1 MGAEKKR
8 GAQLWVR
15 SVIDGFHLLR
25 PELLWA
31 LLLCPLLG
39 ITLWQHRAQQGD
51 WSKVIDAELLTH
63 LLPDQKSENLRSFFW
78 LPILLLGLVVLAAAG
93 PSLKRVEL
101 PVIKR
106 ADALVI
112 VLDLSASMLAADI
125 QPSRIQRARQKT
137 LDLLETRK
145 EGVTGLVVFAGD
157 AHVVTPLTDDT
168 RTIANLMPA
177 LSPTIMPLPGA
188 DATSGVEMASAL
200 LSTAGAQGGQILL
213 MTDGLPG
220 FDMNR
225 AQDALPESGAT
236 FAVLAIGT
244 AAGAP
249 IPLPSGGFLK
259 DNDGEIVIPTLER
272 NEIRSVANELDAPYQ
287 EITLDEEDIET
298 LTQRDVIAEEGE
310 LDLDRQTDAWQDQGY
325 WLAALVALLLLPAFR
340 RGMVAGLA
348 LLLLV
353 ASPPPEAAEWQDLWL
368 TPDQQGAR
376 HMAAGAHDQA
386 AQTFSNPDWRGVAEY
401 AAGAYDAASQSFAGD
416 LTADNLY
423 NLGNSLALQ
432 GDLKGALRAYEESL
446 SREPDAEDAIANRDF
461 IQSLLDQQEQEDEQQ
476 GDEENSEQEQSEDGS
491 ESESDGGESS
501 ESSEDSEQGSPED
514 QGSDS
519 ADGASDQGNNEEQSS
534 QQNPALA
541 DEQRDNSEALDAATQ
556 EQMAKFDEALEE
568 QQALE
573 QWLRRVP
580 DDPGGLL
587 RRKFR
592 YQTMQ
597 RLREG
602 EEPDES
608 IRW

>member
-1 MGAEKKR
+1 M
-8 GAQLWVR
+8 V
-15 SVIDGFHLLR
+15 DGFHLLR

-31 LLLCPLLG
+31 LGICPVVALA
-39 ITLWQHRAQQGD
+39 LWFRRAHQGD
-51 WSKVIDAELLTH
+51 WSRVIDADLLPF
-63 LLPDQKSENLRSFFW
+63 LLPDQTGAARRVSVWIPTF
-78 LPILLLGLVVLAAAG
+78 LLALVILAAAG
-93 PSLKRVEL
+93 PSLQRVEL

-112 VLDLSASMLAADI
+112 ALDMSASMLAADV
-125 QPSRIQRARQKT
+125 QPSRIQRARQKV

-177 LSPTIMPLPGA
+177 LSPTMMPLPGA
-188 DATSGVEMASAL
+188 NAASAIQMAADL
-200 LSTAGAQGGQILL
+200 LMTAGAQGGQILL

-220 FDMNR
+220 FDTG
-225 AQDALPESGAT
+225 AVKATLEDSGAT
-236 FAVLAIGT
+236 LAILAIGT
-244 AAGAP
+244 PSGAP
-249 IPLPSGGFLK
+249 IPLPNGGFLK
-259 DNDGEIVIPTLER
+259 DDTGEIVIPALD
-272 NEIRSVANELDAPYQ
+272 RSGINAIAGELDAAYR
-287 EITLDEEDIET
+287 EITLDEADIEA
-298 LTQRDVIAEEGE
+298 LTERDLLVTEGE

-340 RGMVAGLA
+340 KGVVAGVT
-348 LLLLV
+348 LLLV
-353 ASPPPEAAEWQDLWL
+353 FHSPPPQAAEWQDLWL
-368 TPDQQGAR
+368 TPDQQGAKQLANGLPAE
-376 HMAAGAHDQA
+376 AAATFNDPAWRGVAAYQAGTYDQA
-386 AQTFSNPDWRGVAEY
+386 AQ
-401 AAGAYDAASQSFAGD
+401 SFAGEQ
-416 LTADNLY
+416 TADSLY
-423 NLGNSLALQ
+423 NLGNALALQ
-432 GDLKGALRAYEESL
+432 GDLQGALAAYEKSL
-446 SREPDAEDAIANRDF
+446 AELPDAEDAIANRDF
-461 IQSLLDQQEQEDEQQ
+461 IQSLLDQQEQDPQDQQ
-476 GDEENSEQEQSEDGS
+476 GDEQNQQDNSSQSEGDSESDNQEHSDSSDSEQSEQEPGDQSNN
-491 ESESDGGESS
+491 ESGGGE
-501 ESSEDSEQGSPED
+501 
-514 QGSDS
+514 
-519 ADGASDQGNNEEQSS
+519 EEQSPEE
-534 QQNPALA
+534 QQEDPALA
-541 DEQRDNSEALDAATQ
+541 DNKDLDQEALEAATQ

>member
-1 MGAEKKR
+1 MGAAPVPLAWHCSLATPRTAGRLVKGDRCRAAVTPSAGPKKR
-8 GAQLWVR
+8 K
-15 SVIDGFHLLR
+15 S
-25 PELLWA
+25 A
-31 LLLCPLLG
+31 L
-39 ITLWQHRAQQGD
+39 
-51 WSKVIDAELLTH
+51 
-63 LLPDQKSENLRSFFW
+63 FFW

-125 QPSRIQRARQKT
+125 QPSRIQRARQKI

-225 AQDALPESGAT
+225 AQDALTESGAT
-236 FAVLAIGT
+236 LAVLAIGT
-244 AAGAP
+244 ASGAP

-272 NEIRSVANELDAPYQ
+272 NEIRSVANELGAPYQ
-287 EITLDEEDIET
+287 EITLDEEDIEA
-298 LTQRDVIAEEGE
+298 LTQRDVMAEEGE

-446 SREPDAEDAIANRDF
+446 AREPDAEDAIANRDF

-501 ESSEDSEQGSPED
+501 ESSEDSEQGAQED

-519 ADGASDQGNNEEQSS
+519 AEARAIKGITRSNRVSRIPRWRMSRGTTLRLWTPRHRNKWQNSTRLWKSSRHSSSGCGACPTIRADCCDASFATRRCSD
-534 QQNPALA
+534 
-541 DEQRDNSEALDAATQ
+541 
-556 EQMAKFDEALEE
+556 
-568 QQALE
+568 
-573 QWLRRVP
+573 
-580 DDPGGLL
+580 
-587 RRKFR
+587 
-592 YQTMQ
+592 
-597 RLREG
+597 
-602 EEPDES
+602 
-608 IRW
+608 

>member
-1 MGAEKKR
+1 M
-8 GAQLWVR
+8 V
-15 SVIDGFHLLR
+15 DGFHLLR

-31 LLLCPLLG
+31 LGICPVVALA
-39 ITLWQHRAQQGD
+39 LWFRRAHQGD
-51 WSKVIDAELLTH
+51 WSRVIDADLLPF
-63 LLPDQKSENLRSFFW
+63 LLPDQTGAARRVSVWIPTF
-78 LPILLLGLVVLAAAG
+78 LLALVILAAAG
-93 PSLKRVEL
+93 PSLQRVEL

-112 VLDLSASMLAADI
+112 ALDMSASMLAADV
-125 QPSRIQRARQKT
+125 QPSRIQRARQKV

-177 LSPTIMPLPGA
+177 LSPTMMPLPGA
-188 DATSGVEMASAL
+188 NAASAIQMAADL
-200 LSTAGAQGGQILL
+200 LMTAGAQGGQILL

-220 FDMNR
+220 FDTG
-225 AQDALPESGAT
+225 AVKATLEDSGAT
-236 FAVLAIGT
+236 LAILAIGT
-244 AAGAP
+244 PSGAP
-249 IPLPSGGFLK
+249 IPLPNGGFLK
-259 DNDGEIVIPTLER
+259 DDTGEIVIPALD
-272 NEIRSVANELDAPYQ
+272 RSGINAIAGELDAAYR
-287 EITLDEEDIET
+287 EITLDEADIEA
-298 LTQRDVIAEEGE
+298 LTERDLLVTEGE

-340 RGMVAGLA
+340 KGVVAGVT
-348 LLLLV
+348 LLLV
-353 ASPPPEAAEWQDLWL
+353 FHSPPPQAAEWQDLWL
-368 TPDQQGAR
+368 TPDQQGAKQLANGLPAE
-376 HMAAGAHDQA
+376 AAATFNDPAWRGVAAYQAGTYDQA
-386 AQTFSNPDWRGVAEY
+386 AQ
-401 AAGAYDAASQSFAGD
+401 SFAGEQ
-416 LTADNLY
+416 TADSLY
-423 NLGNSLALQ
+423 NLGNALALQ
-432 GDLKGALRAYEESL
+432 GDLQGALAAYEKSL
-446 SREPDAEDAIANRDF
+446 AELPDAEDAIANRDF
-461 IQSLLDQQEQEDEQQ
+461 IQSLLDQQEQDPQDQQ
-476 GDEENSEQEQSEDGS
+476 GDEQNQQDNSSQSEGDSESDNQEHSDSSDSEQSEEEPGDQS
-491 ESESDGGESS
+491 NNESGGGE
-501 ESSEDSEQGSPED
+501 
-514 QGSDS
+514 
-519 ADGASDQGNNEEQSS
+519 EEQSPEE
-534 QQNPALA
+534 QQEDPALA
-541 DEQRDNSEALDAATQ
+541 DNKDLDQEALEAATQ